1 MRIIHV
7 IPNLNVG
14 GAETMMKN
22 LIIEQANAGHNVKVV
37 AFYQSDSSIRKA
49 LEAVGIEILFIEKN
63 PGFDLSVIMK
73 LKRIFDNE
81 YPDVIHTHLYV
92 LPYVFLSSRKRKI
105 VHTIHTVAEK
115 ERSGIAVY
123 LTRMIYHSRRVTPVA
138 ISAEIRKS
146 VSQFHDIPEDRI
158 PVVLNGSPIS
168 NYYKKQSY
176 EILDKVRI
184 VHVGSLIPLKN
195 HELMINVA
203 SMLKKQNI
211 QFKME
216 FAGAGYLK
224 EKLQEQVCN
233 LSLEDCVEFVG
244 LKDDISLF
252 LKDADLFIFPSQ
264 YEGVPMSL
272 IEAMASGLPI
282 IASNV
287 GGIPDMIDSSI
298 NGILIKP
305 DVSELVNTISLLLGE
320 EHLRESLGK
329 EAVKKSK
336 LFSSS
341 VMYEKYMVLY
351 QKVGSYQKKKKM
363 IISGGQRQ

>member
-22 LIIEQANAGHNVKVV
+22 LITEQENSGHNVTVI

-49 LEAVGIEILFIEKN
+49 LESIGIEIVFIDKKA
-63 PGFDLSVIMK
+63 GFDLSAIFK
-73 LKRIFDNE
+73 LKRVFDSKN
-81 YPDVIHTHLYV
+81 PDAIHTHLYV
-92 LPYVFLSSRKRKI
+92 LPYVFLASRKRKI

-138 ISAEIRKS
+138 ISDEIRNS
-146 VSQFHDIPEDRI
+146 ISQFHNIPENNI
-158 PVVLNGSPIS
+158 PVVLNGAPIS
-168 NYYKKQSY
+168 NYYEKESY
-176 EILDKVRI
+176 NISDKARI
-184 VHVGSLIPLKN
+184 IHVGSLIPLKN

-203 SMLKKQNI
+203 NMLKKQNI
-211 QFKME
+211 KFKME
-216 FAGAGYLK
+216 FAGVGNLK
-224 EKLQEQVCN
+224 DKLEEQVIN
-233 LSLEDCVEFVG
+233 FHLEDCVEFVG

-287 GGIPDMIDSSI
+287 GGIPDMIADGV
-298 NGILIKP
+298 NGILIQP
-305 DVSELVNTISLLLGE
+305 NEEELLTAIVNITKD
-320 EHLRESLGK
+320 RERRETLGK
-329 EAVKKSK
+329 KAILASK
-336 LFSSS
+336 RFSASL
-341 VMYEKYMVLY
+341 MCEKY
-351 QKVGSYQKKKKM
+351 
-363 IISGGQRQ
+363 ISIYNA

>member
-1 MRIIHV
+1 MKIIHV

-22 LIIEQANAGHNVKVV
+22 LIIEQANAGHDVKVV

-49 LEAVGIEILFIEKN
+49 LEAIGIEILFVEKKQ
-63 PGFDLSVIMK
+63 GFDFSVISK
-73 LKRIFDNE
+73 LKRIFNNE
-81 YPDVIHTHLYV
+81 CPDVIHTHLYV
-92 LPYVFLSSRKRKI
+92 LPYVFLSSGKRRI

-123 LTRMIYHSRRVTPVA
+123 LTRFIYHSRRVTPVA
-138 ISAEIRKS
+138 ISDEIRKS
-146 VSQFHDIPEDRI
+146 ISQFHNIPEDRI

-176 EILDKVRI
+176 AIPDKVRI
-184 VHVGSLIPLKN
+184 IHVGSLIPLKN
-195 HELMINVA
+195 HELMIEVA
-203 SMLKKQNI
+203 NMLKKNNVN
-211 QFKME
+211 FKME

-224 EKLQEQVCN
+224 EKLQEKVCN
-233 LSLEDCVEFVG
+233 LGLEDCVEFVG

-287 GGIPDMIDSSI
+287 GGIPDMITDMA
-298 NGILIKP
+298 NGILIEP
-305 DVSELVNTISLLLGE
+305 NE
-320 EHLRESLGK
+320 EQ
-329 EAVKKSK
+329 
-336 LFSSS
+336 LFSAIVNIVRDEDKRENIGKGAILASERFS
-341 VMYEKYMVLY
+341 ATSMCEKY
-351 QKVGSYQKKKKM
+351 
-363 IISGGQRQ
+363 ISIYNS

>member
-1 MRIIHV
+1 MKIIHV

-22 LIIEQANAGHNVKVV
+22 LIIEQANAGHNVMVV

-49 LEAVGIEILFIEKN
+49 LEAIGIEILFVDKKQ
-63 PGFDLSVIMK
+63 GFDFSIISK
-73 LKRIFDNE
+73 LKRIFNNE
-81 YPDVIHTHLYV
+81 RPDVIHTHLYV
-92 LPYVFLSSRKRKI
+92 LPYVFLSSGKRRI

-123 LTRMIYHSRRVTPVA
+123 LTRIIYHSRRVTPVA
-138 ISAEIRKS
+138 ISDEIRKS
-146 VSQFHDIPEDRI
+146 ISQFHDIQENKI

-176 EILDKVRI
+176 AIPDKVRI

-195 HELMINVA
+195 HELMIEVA
-203 SMLKKQNI
+203 NMLKKNNVN
-211 QFKME
+211 FKME

-224 EKLQEQVCN
+224 EKLQEKVCN
-233 LSLEDCVEFVG
+233 LGLEDCVEFVG

-287 GGIPDMIDSSI
+287 GGIPDMITDMA
-298 NGILIKP
+298 NGILIEP
-305 DVSELVNTISLLLGE
+305 NEDNLYDALVTLIKNE
-320 EHLRESLGK
+320 DLRAKLGK
-329 EAVKKSK
+329 SAIEMSNK
-336 LFSSS
+336 FSSKN
-341 VMYEKYMVLY
+341 MEIEYMRLY
-351 QKVGSYQKKKKM
+351 NM
-363 IISGGQRQ
+363 MERQ